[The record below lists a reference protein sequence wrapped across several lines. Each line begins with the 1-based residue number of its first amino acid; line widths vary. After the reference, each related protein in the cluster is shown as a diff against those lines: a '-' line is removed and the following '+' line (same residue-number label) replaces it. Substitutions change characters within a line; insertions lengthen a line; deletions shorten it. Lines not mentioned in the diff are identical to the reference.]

1 MASFSVRL
9 PDSTT
14 VTVAPRSFMRKTL
27 RLWRRTSS
35 APMKISQRMPKS
47 AATVAV
53 ATPSWPAP
61 VPAPPSGGAGCP
73 CRAGCPPPLGSFGAA
88 DELFDLGMVL
98 PPGAGLHPGRDV
110 DGEGAHGAHDQGHRV
125 GMEPARDEETRG
137 GQPGGGGAVERDARA
152 TRLAGDEAVEQEIVG
167 RIARGERGEVDA
179 RARADR
185 LDRPPAPA
193 AAVVGV
199 LVAVELERGEA
210 DPRRDLLDQG
220 ARRVDEDADQRRVG
234 HGLRDVARGLGCD
247 VARARGVEV
256 EPQEVGAGGDRGAR
270 VLDRAHAADLDL
282 HGHRS
287 HSARAAPG
295 SGRSMNASP
304 TSTACAPAAVM
315 RRTSA
320 AERSPLSATTS
331 APDGARGA
339 RCSAVARETSKVAR
353 SRLLMPMSV
362 APSAAARPSS
372 ASVCTSTRTSR
383 PAAAPAAIR
392 SAPCPA
398 PTAATISSTAS
409 APKARASSIWYE
421 AISKSL
427 RRQGSPEAARAATR
441 CSSAP
446 PKNGPSVSTESAA
459 APAAA

>member
-1 MASFSVRL
+1 
-9 PDSTT
+9 
-14 VTVAPRSFMRKTL
+14 MR
-27 RLWRRTSS
+27 
-35 APMKISQRMPKS
+35 
-47 AATVAV
+47 
-53 ATPSWPAP
+53 
-61 VPAPPSGGAGCP
+61 APPAGGAGCP

-152 TRLAGDEAVEQEIVG
+152 ARLAGDEAVEQEIVG

-210 DPRRDLLDQG
+210 DPRRDLLDAR
-220 ARRVDEDADQRRVG
+220 ARRVDEDADQRRAG
-234 HGLRDVARGLGCD
+234 YRLRDLARRLGGH
-247 VARARGVEV
+247 VARACGVEV
-256 EPQEVGAGGDRGAR
+256 EPHEVGAGGDGGAG
-270 VLDRAHAADLDL
+270 VFERAHAADLDP

-339 RCSAVARETSKVAR
+339 RRSAVARETSKVAR

-362 APSAAARPSS
+362 APSPAARSSS
-372 ASVCTSTRTSR
+372 ASLCTSTSTSR
-383 PAAAPAAIR
+383 PPARAAASR
-392 SAPCPA
+392 SAPCLAVTP
-398 PTAATISSTAS
+398 PTTSSTAS
-409 APKARASSIWYE
+409 APKARASSIWYG
-421 AISKSL
+421 SMRKSL
-427 RRQGSPEAARAATR
+427 RRRSEEHTSELQSPCNLVCRLLLEKKKTHA
-441 CSSAP
+441 
-446 PKNGPSVSTESAA
+446 SAA
-459 APAAA
+459 VRCQHIDQKEVRVSHRMCFPQTVADDE

>member
-1 MASFSVRL
+1 
-9 PDSTT
+9 
-14 VTVAPRSFMRKTL
+14 
-27 RLWRRTSS
+27 
-35 APMKISQRMPKS
+35 
-47 AATVAV
+47 
-53 ATPSWPAP
+53 
-61 VPAPPSGGAGCP
+61 
-73 CRAGCPPPLGSFGAA
+73 
-88 DELFDLGMVL
+88 MVL
-98 PPGAGLHPGRDV
+98 PSGAGLHPGRDV
-110 DGEGAHGAHDQGHRV
+110 DGEGPQRAHHLGHRV
-125 GMEPARDEETRG
+125 GAEAARHEQAGG
-137 GQPGGGGAVERDARA
+137 GQPGRPSRVERDAGA
-152 TRLAGDEAVEQEIVG
+152 ARLAGDEAVEQKIVG
-167 RIARGERGEVDA
+167 RIARGEGGEIGA

-199 LVAVELERGEA
+199 LHAVELEHGQA
-210 DPRRDLLDQG
+210 DARRELLDAR
-220 ARRVDEDADQRRVG
+220 ARRVDEDADQRRAG
-234 HGLRDVARGLGCD
+234 YRLRDLARRLGGH
-247 VARARGVEV
+247 VARASGVEV
-256 EPQEVGAGGDRGAR
+256 EPHEVGAGSDGGAR
-270 VLDRAHAADLDL
+270 VLERAHAADLDL

-287 HSARAAPG
+287 HSASAAPG

-331 APDGARGA
+331 VPAGARGT
-339 RCSAVARETSKVAR
+339 RRSAVARETSKVAR
-353 SRLLMPMSV
+353 SRLFTPTSV

-383 PAAAPAAIR
+383 PAAAAAAIR

-409 APKARASSIWYE
+409 APKARASSIWYGS
-421 AISKSL
+421 IRKSL

>member
-1 MASFSVRL
+1 
-9 PDSTT
+9 
-14 VTVAPRSFMRKTL
+14 
-27 RLWRRTSS
+27 
-35 APMKISQRMPKS
+35 
-47 AATVAV
+47 
-53 ATPSWPAP
+53 
-61 VPAPPSGGAGCP
+61 
-73 CRAGCPPPLGSFGAA
+73 
-88 DELFDLGMVL
+88 MVL

-152 TRLAGDEAVEQEIVG
+152 ARLAGDEAVEQEIVG

-210 DPRRDLLDQG
+210 DPRRDLLDQ
-220 ARRVDEDADQRRVG
+220 
-234 HGLRDVARGLGCD
+234 
-247 VARARGVEV
+247 
-256 EPQEVGAGGDRGAR
+256 GAR

-353 SRLLMPMSV
+353 SRLLMPISV
-362 APSAAARPSS
+362 APSAAARSSS
-372 ASVCTSTRTSR
+372 ASPCTSTSTSR
-383 PAAAPAAIR
+383 PAARAAASR
-392 SAPCPA
+392 SAPCLAVTP
-398 PTAATISSTAS
+398 PTTSSTAS
-409 APKARASSIWYE
+409 APKARASSIWYG
-421 AISKSL
+421 SMRKSL
-427 RRQGSPEAARAATR
+427 RRQGSPEATRAAAR